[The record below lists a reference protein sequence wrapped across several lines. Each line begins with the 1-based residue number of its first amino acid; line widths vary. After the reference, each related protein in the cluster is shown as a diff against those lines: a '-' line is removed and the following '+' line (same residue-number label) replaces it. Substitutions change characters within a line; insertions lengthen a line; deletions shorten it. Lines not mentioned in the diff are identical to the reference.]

1 MDKKAKDRCWLATHI
16 LYGME
21 KLCHLSIEE
30 VSLITQK
37 TPLIDYL
44 ISNYPSLHE
53 EGMGAN
59 LHAVQ
64 KFLAHYGIKIEVD
77 YSLLGKKGMPN

>member
-30 VSLITQK
+30 VILITQK

>member
-1 MDKKAKDRCWLATHI
+1 M
-16 LYGME
+16 
-21 KLCHLSIEE
+21 CHLSIEE